1 MASRFARAVHRANV
15 PTQHLRWR
23 HLCIDNDGF
32 NLASDT
38 IEGGSSSGFRS
49 YSSSPSLFKMSPK
62 RRVERMPNERGG
74 GSSQTSLKIQQ
85 LNRRINDLSD
95 ELHPRKDSNIAPKVA
110 KQSYKK
116 KPTPKPLQGP
126 FSIFVACLP
135 GLEPLLLEEVS
146 YLLAT
151 SEKSERNKAKA
162 IPGGVQVVVPSIA
175 QLYAL
180 HLYLGTASHI
190 YLRLNGGARS
200 VGLPPLFRARG
211 FPELQRK
218 LKELMVSQRWDQW
231 LDVPRSRTNAPR
243 DESSLPWQLQVHVT
257 TSKSKLMHTKA
268 VEERV
273 RETIGEVLGIK
284 GLERTNSVSGVDA
297 TANGAHKGGAVRPVV
312 RLLVRIDRDEV
323 QLSLDTSSSSS
334 ATPLHMRGYRLNPH
348 KAPLRED
355 LAFALLMAGGL
366 KPRWNLQPLKSLLLN
381 DDPAIDGA
389 PDDSGTKIGEA
400 ELLVVRLFDP
410 LCGSGTIAIEGASI
424 LAGLPPGRFRPPPF
438 EGTKVY
444 NVELWNDIKS
454 KALSLSM
461 STGTDGDTKA
471 IMVAANDINKEAI
484 QAAISNSKRAGVE
497 QFIDFTVGS
506 FKIHPLSNHS
516 RQKSQYQVSDSRDLL
531 LVTNPPYGKRI
542 LPDESTGS
550 SIYKQIANA
559 MKSLPYGIRC
569 TMIGK
574 DPRSLRE
581 SSLPLK
587 VAFSTKH
594 GGLSVVAM
602 STCQIE
608 NKPRVERE

>member
-1 MASRFARAVHRANV
+1 MLNEKG
-15 PTQHLRWR
+15 
-23 HLCIDNDGF
+23 DG
-32 NLASDT
+32 
-38 IEGGSSSGFRS
+38 
-49 YSSSPSLFKMSPK
+49 SL
-62 RRVERMPNERGG
+62 
-74 GSSQTSLKIQQ
+74 QTSHKIQQ
-85 LNRRINDLSD
+85 LNRKIKAA
-95 ELHPRKDSNIAPKVA
+95 RKDSNIAPKVA

-116 KPTPKPLQGP
+116 PRPNPLQGP
-126 FSIFVACLP
+126 FSVFVACLP

-146 YLLAT
+146 YLLAI
-151 SEKSERNKAKA
+151 SEKSERNKANA
-162 IPGGVQVVVPSIA
+162 IPGGVQVIVPSIA

-180 HLYLGTASHI
+180 PLYLGTASHI
-190 YLRLNGGARS
+190 YLRLNGGAHS

-218 LKELMVSQRWDQW
+218 LKELMISQRWDQW
-231 LDVPRSRTNAPR
+231 LDVPRSRSNAPR
-243 DESSLPWQLQVHVT
+243 DESSLSWQLQVHVT

-323 QLSLDTSSSSS
+323 QLSLDTSSSTS

-366 KPRWNLQPLKSLLLN
+366 KPRWNLQSLKSSLLKN
-381 DDPAIDGA
+381 DPEIDCA
-389 PDDSGTKIGEA
+389 PDSGTKNGEA

-438 EGTKVY
+438 EGTKAY
-444 NVELWNDIKS
+444 NIELWNDIKS
-454 KALSLSM
+454 KALSLSL
-461 STGTDGDTKA
+461 SIGTDGDTKA

-484 QAAISNSKRAGVE
+484 HAAISNSKRAGVE
-497 QFIDFTVGS
+497 QYIDFTVGS

-516 RQKSQYQVSDSRDLL
+516 RQQSTYQVSDSRDLL
-531 LVTNPPYGKRI
+531 IVTNPPYGKRM
-542 LPDESTGS
+542 LPEESSS

-559 MKSLPYGIRC
+559 MKSVPYSIRC

-602 STCQIE
+602 STGPIE
-608 NKPRVERE
+608 NNPRGKRK

>member
-1 MASRFARAVHRANV
+1 
-15 PTQHLRWR
+15 
-23 HLCIDNDGF
+23 
-32 NLASDT
+32 
-38 IEGGSSSGFRS
+38 
-49 YSSSPSLFKMSPK
+49 
-62 RRVERMPNERGG
+62 
-74 GSSQTSLKIQQ
+74 
-85 LNRRINDLSD
+85 
-95 ELHPRKDSNIAPKVA
+95 
-110 KQSYKK
+110 
-116 KPTPKPLQGP
+116 
-126 FSIFVACLP
+126 
-135 GLEPLLLEEVS
+135 
-146 YLLAT
+146 
-151 SEKSERNKAKA
+151 
-162 IPGGVQVVVPSIA
+162 
-175 QLYAL
+175 
-180 HLYLGTASHI
+180 
-190 YLRLNGGARS
+190 
-200 VGLPPLFRARG
+200 
-211 FPELQRK
+211 
-218 LKELMVSQRWDQW
+218 
-231 LDVPRSRTNAPR
+231 
-243 DESSLPWQLQVHVT
+243 
-257 TSKSKLMHTKA
+257 
-268 VEERV
+268 
-273 RETIGEVLGIK
+273 
-284 GLERTNSVSGVDA
+284 
-297 TANGAHKGGAVRPVV
+297 
-312 RLLVRIDRDEV
+312 
-323 QLSLDTSSSSS
+323 
-334 ATPLHMRGYRLNPH
+334 
-348 KAPLRED
+348 
-355 LAFALLMAGGL
+355 MAGGL

-516 RQKSQYQVSDSRDLL
+516 RQKSPYQVSDSRDLL

>member
-1 MASRFARAVHRANV
+1 
-15 PTQHLRWR
+15 
-23 HLCIDNDGF
+23 
-32 NLASDT
+32 
-38 IEGGSSSGFRS
+38 
-49 YSSSPSLFKMSPK
+49 
-62 RRVERMPNERGG
+62 MPNERGG

-243 DESSLPWQLQVHVT
+243 DESSLSWQLQVHVT

-284 GLERTNSVSGVDA
+284 GLECTNSVSGVDA
-297 TANGAHKGGAVRPVV
+297 TANGAHKGVAVRPVV

-381 DDPAIDGA
+381 DDPAIVGA
-389 PDDSGTKIGEA
+389 PDSGTKIGEA
-400 ELLVVRLFDP
+400 ELLVVTLFDP

-484 QAAISNSKRAGVE
+484 QAAISNSKRAEVE

-516 RQKSQYQVSDSRDLL
+516 RQKSPYQVSDSRDLL